1 MKNVFN
7 RKYSNE
13 QSLIKMKNMKVTE
26 IKSRT
31 G

>member
-13 QSLIKMKNMKVTE
+13 QSLMKMKSMKATE
-26 IKSRT
+26 IKSLT